1 MEEKKHWIF
10 RWMCRCIIV
19 NIIINGVGVLT
30 GFITKEMI
38 LPIVIISSVV
48 ALLDNLKRKWFLS
61 TWYFLIPYFIR
72 VHAVLNSCI

>member
-1 MEEKKHWIF
+1 MEEKKHWTF

-38 LPIVIISSVV
+38 IPIVIISSVA
-48 ALLDNLKRKWFLS
+48 ALLDNLKRK
-61 TWYFLIPYFIR
+61 
-72 VHAVLNSCI
+72 

>member
-38 LPIVIISSVV
+38 IPIVIISSVV
-48 ALLDNLKRKWFLS
+48 ALLDYLKRK
-61 TWYFLIPYFIR
+61 
-72 VHAVLNSCI
+72 

>member
-38 LPIVIISSVV
+38 IPIVIISSVV
-48 ALLDNLKRKWFLS
+48 ALLDNLKRKCFLS
-61 TWYFLIPYFIR
+61 T
-72 VHAVLNSCI
+72 